1 MATAIT
7 FDLDAT
13 SHGLNGFVSYKERG
27 PAQKL
32 AANAALSA
40 SGDFGGQTLTISG
53 LTSEDHIG
61 FAAGVEAVGASI
73 RIRGKT
79 IATYAPDGSDLV
91 ITFKSAVTA
100 SQVQSLLRSIT
111 FQSDNPNPP
120 PKQTITFDLAGTV
133 RTEMLAFQPVNN
145 APVLDLN
152 GPSFGNFALVSY
164 LENEPLKAIAP
175 SALVRD
181 VDSADFSGGSL
192 RVSFVTGATNS
203 DQLAIK
209 TNGAVTVSGG
219 TVSVNGTAIGT
230 LSGGNNGSDL
240 LINFNS
246 AAAPVLIT
254 TLIRQIGYSN
264 SSEDPSTGPKL
275 IAFRINDGDGTEN
288 GGHDTDV
295 ALAAIQVTS
304 VNDAPAIDLN
314 GVATGTSGALHYNI
328 GDPLTTLAPTA
339 TVVDL
344 DSADFGGGSLQVD
357 ITQNGVR
364 SDRLGIRT
372 DSVVSVTGP
381 SNKASV
387 KINGTT
393 IGTVSGGNNG
403 DELVITF
410 NSSATTDRVQI
421 LLDHIGYSNS
431 SRSPSTL
438 TREVTFRLTDG
449 DGKAHGGND
458 TGIAAAYVMF
468 SSVNVSPD
476 TATAFGSGAEDTSV
490 AIALSGTDLD
500 GTVTSFRIINVP
512 SNGLL
517 YSDVLLT
524 APVQA
529 GDSISATN
537 NSALVYFKPTSN
549 WNGSTSFHYAS
560 IDNSGTQDATPSV
573 ASINIAPVN
582 DAPVAA
588 SGTLTVAED
597 AAASPL
603 GLSAPTDVDGDVLTV
618 TVAGLPAKGTVYL
631 ADGITAVVNGQTLT
645 SSQLTGLL
653 FTPAANA
660 NGDAGLFSYTVSD
673 GIAAPIAGSVAIT
686 ITPQNDAPVAAS
698 GTLTIAEDAAA
709 SSLGLS
715 APTDVDGDAL
725 TMTVTGLPTKGAV
738 YLADGIT
745 AVVNGQTLTS
755 AQLTGL
761 VLTPAANANGDAG
774 SFSYTA
780 SDGIAAPVPGSVAI
794 TITPQNDA
802 PVAASGTLTIAEDA
816 AASPLGLSAPT
827 DVDGDALTI
836 TVTGLPAKGTVYLAD
851 GITAVVNGQTLTS
864 SQLTGLLFT
873 PVANANGVAGSFS
886 YTVSDG
892 IAAPVPGSVAITI
905 TPEAGGGVTT
915 PIISR
920 IEDDTGLVGDG
931 ITSDQTLTLSGTGTP
946 GNLIVVF
953 LDQQEI
959 GTATVRAS
967 GEWTFDYSA
976 VTLSD
981 GPFVFSAEARLG
993 NQTSDRSASLAVEVD
1008 ATAPSVPSVGLARSS
1023 DTGIAGDL
1031 ITEAA
1036 NVTLVGKAEAGVTVE
1051 LVGTSFKTI
1060 ANINGEFSLPGIAL
1074 SPGTSELTLRV
1085 VDAAGNE
1092 NIASLTLER
1101 VAASGA
1107 ENAALAWNQIT
1118 LDTIRADASTPIVAS
1133 RTLAIESVAILDVL
1147 AAIDGTPAIMVGL
1160 KAPENLS
1167 VDAAVAAAAHRVL
1180 AYLYPAQADALDQK
1194 LTADL
1199 ADIPE
1204 GNDKAAGL
1212 SFGRAVADA
1221 VIALREHDGWDAF
1234 VTYNTEGAAGQ
1245 WVPTAPMFDVPF
1257 GPHWGSLTPFA
1268 LQTGDQFR
1276 PDGPPS
1282 LDSAEYAAA
1291 FDEVMR
1297 LGSATGSERTAEQ
1310 TEIARFWADGL
1321 GSFTPS
1327 GHWNAIATDA
1337 AQAEGLSLSDSARML
1352 AMLNIGLAD
1361 AGITAWDA
1369 KYYYGTWRPITA
1381 IHRADEDGN
1390 AATTADPD
1398 WQPLLIT
1405 PAFPEYVSG
1414 HSTYS
1419 ATASTILTDIF
1430 GDYSFSTAST
1440 ALPGVTR
1447 TFDSFEDA
1455 ALEAGQSRIYGGIH
1469 FQFANIAGQATGRLI
1484 GDWVLDAFSVEADT
1498 RAPVVLV
1505 DRHGGLVT
1513 AGVLTLTG
1521 FALDNLAG
1529 LASLQVKLDS
1539 GEMKSV
1545 TVDEVGRFSLDV
1557 NALFTGLAD
1566 GQHQLVF
1573 TAEDAAGN
1581 EGSQTFAFIRD
1592 TSPPTIA
1599 LTSLSAGDDLTSASR
1614 LAGTVTG
1621 TGSNIVSLGYSFDDG
1636 SVRPISFD
1644 RSTGAFDVPFDLG
1657 TLGIG
1662 SHELKLLAKDEG
1674 GNFTEI
1680 IVAVD
1685 VPALVP
1691 FAVASIAPANGAGE
1705 VGVTFRPQVNFTR
1718 AVDAPTLNST
1728 TFFATDASGAKIPA
1742 DIVVSPDGLRAWLF
1756 FNNPLP
1762 GSSTVKLSLD
1772 GDAIR
1777 AAGDGA
1783 FLDGDGN
1790 GIAGGDLSTLFTT
1803 VSRTPLPNTTITGV
1817 VVGPGADLKPMS
1829 YDDFRAGPDG
1839 AAHTPDD
1846 VFLEPIANA
1855 KVYILGLEDQAVF
1868 TDAQGRF
1875 TLTSV
1880 PGGVVKVAVDGRTTT
1895 NAPAGVF
1902 YPEMVMDVTVRPGQA
1917 NTLMGTTGSI
1927 QEQIENLNRPE
1938 VYLPRL
1944 STEILA
1950 DIADTGSTLVTVDA
1964 AAAPNLTD
1972 AQRAQV
1978 KLVVQ
1983 GGSAIGD
1990 NGLPIADA
1998 QVGISTVPPELV
2010 RDMLPP
2016 GLLQHTFDITIQAPG
2031 AAAFNTPIQLTLP
2044 NVFNAAPGT
2053 KLNLLSFDHTT
2064 GRLVIDGT
2072 ATVSADGLSV
2082 TTDPGQGITRPG
2094 WHGVTPPGD
2103 RLDDPPDPCDD
2114 YFAYASTALHG
2125 FSALGWNSA
2134 ADALSRWLDESFND
2148 TIVEYG
2154 PNSSVATEI
2163 LASAQYDAAVRQ
2175 VVLENIQQKLAT
2187 GNLPDAFVIPNIA
2200 LNFKLAVPFLPRGFP
2215 TNNLANTFGQTD
2227 STVTVSE
2234 IKTTSDGS
2242 FTARIS
2248 TNIIDSYSYADD
2260 QGNPWLNPLYRYEV
2274 ECGKGDP
2281 FIHNVV
2287 TTEVVT
2293 GTIAGAQASSKIV
2306 SPEAP
2311 QSLVAASSDAQTD
2324 RVLQLF
2330 KVANSYTIEAVPFSL
2345 NSTLEALGIGGIAKQ
2360 SVLIVD
2366 GSSVIYRG
2374 ETRDDGSLPST
2385 IILPPN
2391 AHLSILSY
2399 NHLTG
2404 KVGKADFDTSVSGT
2418 SVKLPPLVIDQTAIS
2433 DVDGDRISDLGEH
2446 VLGTRSTFA
2455 DTDGDGVS
2463 DFAEIKA
2470 GTNPLDGIPVATGV
2484 VSAVAIQGEVRYV
2497 TVESDT
2503 ELDGSSLTAF
2513 VATGGHGLA
2522 IVDVSRSFRP
2532 TVLAEL
2538 DLPGTA
2544 VDVAVDTSL
2553 NIAAVA
2559 AGAGGVHIVDVSD
2572 TTGPV
2577 LINTIAVAATNVEI
2591 IDGVAFVNDGGNLK
2605 SFDLTTGDEIQA
2617 LDLSGAATNVTGLA
2631 REGTFLYVLD
2641 NSNVLHAVELVNGL
2655 LMVERGSLTHALG
2668 LGSIDR
2674 QLFVAEG
2681 VLYVPAG
2688 ASYATINVAD
2698 PAAMSLISGPDA
2710 NNIAGTAIAINGS
2723 GLGVAVGST
2732 AGNAVDIVRTGDP
2745 ANTSDFVTRIPL
2757 PTAPTSVA
2765 IGNGLAFVGAGN
2777 QLQVVNYLAFDTQGQ
2792 APTVTLINSP
2802 ADIDPTRPGIQIQ
2815 EGQVVPFGV
2824 RIADDVQV
2832 RDVELLVNGQIQ
2844 RVDGAYPF
2852 DLRAALPTIAANG
2865 GTSVTLQARARDTG
2879 GNAGLSNLI
2888 TVELVPDTVR
2898 PRLIDTNLAD
2908 DATVGFS
2915 FRTLRFNFSEPLDP
2929 ATVSASNFHLF
2940 GPDGVE
2946 IAPTVVQLK
2955 NGGFTVQLTY
2965 APLALGEHRV
2975 EVNLADVTDRAGNRV
2990 AGPAVFDFPLDRLSI
3005 SRNGQPFFTDE
3016 FDDGLAPPSGPLGA
3030 STYTVTGGPVES
3042 GGRLHLDATSAEA
3055 VEGIGGAAVV
3065 SEGVVLRTNIDRANL
3080 TAGLKSDDDFTV
3092 EATFDLGN
3100 LDSSSERY
3108 TVRLTDALQGGTPS
3122 DQPGDDIIE
3131 LAVIRLPNGSLSVQL
3146 HEIDRVADTFTVIE
3160 STPLA
3165 PPPGATQILLRLI
3178 HSTSDVGAVVA
3189 SFDYLANGAL
3199 VGSHTFN
3206 QVGRIFG
3213 TDTPT
3218 DTSDDENWTRVQ
3230 VLGLA
3235 PETNDASLL
3244 SKAFNVANF
3253 SMEWIGATGGDA
3265 NNSANWSAN
3274 RIPNASDDAFI
3285 DLPAGQTV
3293 TFNSANTE
3301 FGSLTVTAASLQ
3313 QTSGTLAIAN
3323 GLKSNGNFSLNS
3335 GTLALNGSSNSV
3347 GSLNQWGGLL
3357 TGSGTLTASGAST
3370 FSGGTQS
3377 GIGTTLAQG
3386 GAAFSNFFALD
3397 SSRTLQLGGNSTA
3410 TGTFVLVDLNGAN
3423 PTTGQSDAGF
3433 GTLTIASGAT
3443 FDDQTTNSGL
3453 SIIASNFGATDDGS
3467 TAALNNL
3474 GTFIKSGSA
3483 ATSTISATFNNSGTV
3498 NVQNGTLVLSGGG
3511 ADVGGSYV
3519 GAGTVEFSGGTRTL
3533 DAASSITG
3541 NATFSG
3547 GTTTINGTYTGSGTA
3562 TVSGGTVTFAGAAT
3576 TGSLVQTGG
3585 LLTGSGTLTASGAST
3600 FSGGTQS
3607 GIGTI
3612 LAQGGAAFSNFFAL
3626 DSSRTLQ
3633 LGGNSTA
3640 TGTFVLVDL
3649 NGANPTTGQSDAG
3662 FGTLTIASGA
3672 TFDDQTTNSGLSII
3686 ASNFGATDD
3695 GSTAALNNLGTF
3707 IKSGSAATS
3716 TISTTFNNSGTVNVQ
3731 NGTLVLSGGGAD
3743 VGGSYVGAGTVEFS
3757 GGTRTLDAASS
3768 ITGNATFSGG
3778 TTTINGTYTGSGTTT
3793 VSGGT
3798 VTFAGAATTGS
3809 LVQTGGLLTG
3819 SGTLTASGASTFSG
3833 GTQSGIGT
3841 TLAQGGAAFS
3851 NFFALDSSRTLQLGG
3866 NSTATGTFV
3875 LVDLNG
3881 ANPTTGQSDAGF
3893 GTLTIASGATF
3904 DDQTTNSGLS
3914 IIASNFGATDDGSTA
3929 ALNNLGTFI
3938 KSGSAATS
3946 TISATF
3952 NNSGTVNVQ
3961 NGTLVLSGGGA
3972 DVGGSYVGAGTVEF
3986 SGGTRTLDAASS
3998 ITGNATFSGGT
4009 TTINGTYTG
4018 SGTATVSGG
4027 TVTFAGAATTGSL
4040 VQTGG
4045 LLTGSG
4051 TLTASGASTFSGGTQ
4066 SGIGT
4071 ILAQGGAA
4079 FSNFFALDSSRT
4091 LQLGGNSTATGTF
4104 VLVDLNGANPTTGQS
4119 DAGFGTLTIASGAT
4133 FDDQTTNSGL
4143 SIIASNFGA
4152 TDDGST
4158 AALNNLGTFIKSGSA
4173 ATSTISTTFNNS
4185 GLIEVQNGTLALGE
4199 LSNTGTLWVNG
4210 GNILMN
4216 GFAHGGIIQI
4226 DAGSL
4231 VHANHIADS
4240 TVIFGAGYTG
4250 ELDFDFIPLSNNTL
4264 VGMSSS
4270 VSLVVPELFPFG
4282 NHYVANS
4289 DGTGG
4294 TLTLVFPVASANAA
4308 LEVNINIVGS
4318 FSADSFVFTDLGNET
4333 RISIDPNAV
4342 PPPVPVGNDIFVGTP
4357 EADTFSFE
4365 PGVGK
4370 DVVAGFQLTGDR
4382 QDIVEVS
4389 TSLFTDWSAVEASLS
4404 DSSSGAV
4411 ITTTAG
4417 DTITFSGITAAQLV
4431 SHQDNFLFV

>member
-1 MATAIT
+1 MATEIT

-13 SHGLNGFVSYKERG
+13 SQGLNGFVSYKERG

-32 AANAALSA
+32 APNAALSA
-40 SGDFGGQTLTISG
+40 SGEFGGQTLTISG

-61 FAAGVEAVGASI
+61 FAAGVETVGALI

-79 IATYAPDGSDLV
+79 IATFAADGSDFV

-100 SQVQSLLRSIT
+100 SQVQNLLRSIT
-111 FQSDNPNPP
+111 FQSDNPNPALNR
-120 PKQTITFDLAGTV
+120 TVTFDLAGTV
-133 RTEMLAFQPVNN
+133 RTEMLTFQPVNN

-152 GPSFGNFALVSY
+152 GPSFGSFTLVSY
-164 LENEPLKAIAP
+164 LENGPLKAIAP
-175 SALVRD
+175 SAVVRD

-192 RVSFVTGATNS
+192 RVTFVTGATNS

-209 TNGAVTVSGG
+209 TNEAVTVSAG

-240 LINFNS
+240 LIDFNS
-246 AAAPVLIT
+246 NATPALIT

-275 IAFRINDGDGTEN
+275 IAFRIKDGDGTKD
-288 GGHDTDV
+288 GGYDTDV
-295 ALAAIQVTS
+295 AFAAIQVTG
-304 VNDAPAIDLN
+304 VNDAPVVDLN
-314 GVATGTSGALHYNI
+314 GVATGTSATLHYKV
-328 GDPLTTLAPTA
+328 GDPVTALAPAA
-339 TVVDL
+339 TVVDF
-344 DSADFGGGSLQVD
+344 DSANFGGGSLHVA
-357 ITQNGVR
+357 ITQNAVR
-364 SDRLGIRT
+364 SDRLAIRT

-381 SNKASV
+381 ANKASV

-410 NSSATTDRVQI
+410 NSSATTDRIQI
-421 LLDHIGYSNS
+421 LLDHIGYLNS

-438 TREVTFRLTDG
+438 TREVTFKLTDG

-458 TGIAAAYVMF
+458 TGIVTAYVLF

-476 TATAFGSGAEDTSV
+476 TAAAFGSGAEDTSV
-490 AIALSGTDLD
+490 AIALAGSDLD

-512 SNGLL
+512 ANGRL

-524 APVQA
+524 AQLQA
-529 GDSISATN
+529 GDSVSAIN
-537 NSALVYFKPTSN
+537 NSATVYFKPASN
-549 WNGSTSFHYAS
+549 WNGSTNFNYAS
-560 IDNSGTQDATPSV
+560 IDNAGTQDGTPAV
-573 ASINIAPVN
+573 ASINVTPVNDAPMAASGTLTIAEDAAASPLGLSAPTDVDGDVLTVTVTGLPAKGTVHLADGITAVVNGQTLTSAQLTGLLFTPAANANGDAGSFSYTVSDGIAAPVAGSVAIAITPQN

-618 TVAGLPAKGTVYL
+618 TV
-631 ADGITAVVNGQTLT
+631 
-645 SSQLTGLL
+645 
-653 FTPAANA
+653 
-660 NGDAGLFSYTVSD
+660 
-673 GIAAPIAGSVAIT
+673 
-686 ITPQNDAPVAAS
+686 
-698 GTLTIAEDAAA
+698 
-709 SSLGLS
+709 
-715 APTDVDGDAL
+715 
-725 TMTVTGLPTKGAV
+725 
-738 YLADGIT
+738 
-745 AVVNGQTLTS
+745 
-755 AQLTGL
+755 
-761 VLTPAANANGDAG
+761 
-774 SFSYTA
+774 
-780 SDGIAAPVPGSVAI
+780 
-794 TITPQNDA
+794 
-802 PVAASGTLTIAEDA
+802 
-816 AASPLGLSAPT
+816 
-827 DVDGDALTI
+827 
-836 TVTGLPAKGTVYLAD
+836 TGLPAKGTVYLAD

-864 SQLTGLLFT
+864 AQLTGLLFT
-873 PVANANGVAGSFS
+873 PAANANGDAGSFS

-892 IAAPVPGSVAITI
+892 IAAPVAGSVAIAI

-920 IEDDTGLVGDG
+920 IENDTGVEGDG
-931 ITSDQTLTLSGTGTP
+931 ITSDRTLTFSGSGTP

-959 GTATVRAS
+959 GTTTVGAS

-976 VTLSD
+976 VSLSD
-981 GPFVFSAEARLG
+981 GSYLFSVEARLG
-993 NQTSDRSASLAVEVD
+993 SQTSDRSASFAVEVD
-1008 ATAPSVPSVGLARSS
+1008 ATAPAVPSVGLARSS

-1051 LVGTSFKTI
+1051 LVGSSFKTI

-1074 SPGTSELTLRV
+1074 SPGTTELILRV
-1085 VDAAGNE
+1085 VDAAGNQ
-1092 NIASLTLER
+1092 NSASLTLER
-1101 VAASGA
+1101 IAASGA

-1133 RTLAIESVAILDVL
+1133 RTLAIESVAVLDVL

-1160 KAPENLS
+1160 TAPENIS

-1180 AYLYPAQADALDQK
+1180 AYLYPAQAAALDQK

-1204 GNDKAAGL
+1204 GNDKAAGF

-1221 VIALREHDGWDAF
+1221 VIALRENDGWDAF

-1245 WVPTAPMFDVPF
+1245 WVPTAPMFDVPL

-1282 LDSAEYAAA
+1282 PDSAEYAAA

-1327 GHWNAIATDA
+1327 GHWNVIAADA

-1361 AGITAWDA
+1361 AGIAAWDA

-1398 WQPLLIT
+1398 WQPLLVT

-1419 ATASTILTDIF
+1419 ATAAKILTDVF
-1430 GDYSFSTAST
+1430 GDYGFSTTST

-1484 GDWVLDAFSVEADT
+1484 GDWVFDTFSVDADT
-1498 RAPVVLV
+1498 RAPVVLI
-1505 DRHGGLVT
+1505 DQHGGLVT

-1529 LASLQVKLDS
+1529 LASLQVKLDD
-1539 GEMKSV
+1539 GEIKNV

-1566 GQHQLVF
+1566 GQHSLAF
-1573 TAEDAAGN
+1573 IAKDAAGN
-1581 EGSQTFAFIRD
+1581 EGSQTFVFVRD
-1592 TSPPTIA
+1592 TAPPTIA
-1599 LTSLSAGDDLTSASR
+1599 LTSLSAGDDLTNASR

-1621 TGSNIVSLGYSFDDG
+1621 TGSNIVSLGYSFDGG

-1644 RSTGAFDVPFDLG
+1644 SSTGAFDVPIDLAA
-1657 TLGIG
+1657 LGIG
-1662 SHELKLLAKDEG
+1662 SHELKVFAKDGG
-1674 GNFTEI
+1674 GNTTEI
-1680 IVAVD
+1680 MVVVD
-1685 VPALVP
+1685 LLTPVP
-1691 FAVASIAPANGAGE
+1691 FAVASITPANGAGD
-1705 VGVTFRPQVNFTR
+1705 VGVTFRPQVTFTR
-1718 AVDAPTLNST
+1718 AVDAATLNSN

-1742 DIVVSPDGLRAWLF
+1742 DVVVSPDGMRAWLF
-1756 FNNPLP
+1756 FDDPLL
-1762 GSSTVKLSLD
+1762 GSSTIKLNLD

-1777 AAGDGA
+1777 AASDA
-1783 FLDGDGN
+1783 ALLDGDAD
-1790 GIAGGDLSTLFTT
+1790 GIAGGDLSTSFTT

-1817 VVGPGADLKPMS
+1817 VVGAGADLKPMT

-1855 KVYILGLEDQAVF
+1855 KIYILGFEDQAVF
-1868 TDAQGRF
+1868 TDAEGRF

-1880 PGGVVKVAVDGRTTT
+1880 PAGVVKVAIDGRTAA
-1895 NAPAGVF
+1895 NAPTGVF
-1902 YPEMVMDVTVRPGQA
+1902 YPEMVMDVTVRAGQV
-1917 NTLMGTTGSI
+1917 NTLMGTMGST
-1927 QEQIENLNRPE
+1927 QEQIENLDRPE

-1944 STEILA
+1944 STGILQ
-1950 DIADTGSTLVTVDA
+1950 TLSETAPTVITA
-1964 AAAPNLTD
+1964 GANAGLNLTD
-1972 AQRAQV
+1972 AQRE
-1978 KLVVQ
+1978 KLQIIVQ
-1983 GGSAIGD
+1983 PNSALD
-1990 NGLPIADA
+1990 ENGQPIANA
-1998 QVGISTVPPELV
+1998 QVGIQMVDPALV
-2010 RDMLPP
+2010 RDMLPA
-2016 GLLQHTFDITIQAPG
+2016 GIMQLAATFTIQAPNV
-2031 AAAFNTPIQLTLP
+2031 AAFSQPVAMSFP
-2044 NVFNAAPGT
+2044 NLYGLAAGEKTFFYSFN
-2053 KLNLLSFDHTT
+2053 HTT
-2064 GRLVIDGT
+2064 GQLEISGT
-2072 ATVSADGLSV
+2072 ATVSGDGLSV
-2082 TTDPGQGITRPG
+2082 VTDPGQGITAPG
-2094 WHGVTPPGD
+2094 WFGPTPPGSPTD
-2103 RLDDPPDPCDD
+2103 GPGEEKEPPKCEYNPLDISNLLAAIKLGATLLKEFSKPLTKISEAVLNLTKLVDNAVKTGQELENLRNAIASGESEAELRARANVLKLTMDQIKLLVDPVKLTLSSELKLGISILNSASEILSFAKTVANNYLAQNAECLDVFTRIKIQAFAATADTMGLAIKNFTNIINIAERKLEDTVFQAIFDNVQKVIDLLLPPSSPRGPASLNILNAVGELAAQSQPDKPPSELAAVDD
-2114 YFAYASTALHG
+2114 ISTAIDAAIASALAFQTDIHELSTSTALIG
-2125 FSALGWNSA
+2125 ETATSEARNTDPQQYESLFATLYEAIVVGRENAFFLVKTINGEVRGVATDSGQMSVFLPANTNFELSAYDPETGWVASYIGTTSSSGSITTIPLLFFEPPDISKDA
-2134 ADALSRWLDESFND
+2134 DHDGLADAAE
-2148 TIVEYG
+2148 
-2154 PNSSVATEI
+2154 
-2163 LASAQYDAAVRQ
+2163 
-2175 VVLENIQQKLAT
+2175 K
-2187 GNLPDAFVIPNIA
+2187 VI
-2200 LNFKLAVPFLPRGFP
+2200 
-2215 TNNLANTFGQTD
+2215 
-2227 STVTVSE
+2227 
-2234 IKTTSDGS
+2234 
-2242 FTARIS
+2242 
-2248 TNIIDSYSYADD
+2248 
-2260 QGNPWLNPLYRYEV
+2260 
-2274 ECGKGDP
+2274 
-2281 FIHNVV
+2281 
-2287 TTEVVT
+2287 
-2293 GTIAGAQASSKIV
+2293 
-2306 SPEAP
+2306 
-2311 QSLVAASSDAQTD
+2311 
-2324 RVLQLF
+2324 
-2330 KVANSYTIEAVPFSL
+2330 
-2345 NSTLEALGIGGIAKQ
+2345 
-2360 SVLIVD
+2360 
-2366 GSSVIYRG
+2366 
-2374 ETRDDGSLPST
+2374 
-2385 IILPPN
+2385 
-2391 AHLSILSY
+2391 
-2399 NHLTG
+2399 
-2404 KVGKADFDTSVSGT
+2404 GT
-2418 SVKLPPLVIDQTAIS
+2418 SLSV
-2433 DVDGDRISDLGEH
+2433 
-2446 VLGTRSTFA
+2446 A
-2455 DTDGDGVS
+2455 DTDGDGIS
-2463 DFAEIKA
+2463 DLAELEA
-2470 GTNPLDGIPVATGV
+2470 RTNPLDGVPVATGV
-2484 VSAVAIQGEVRYV
+2484 LASVSLMGEVRGV
-2497 TVESDT
+2497 AVESEGD
-2503 ELDGSSLTAF
+2503 LGDSSVMAF
-2513 VATGGHGLA
+2513 VATGSYGIA
-2522 IVDVSRSFRP
+2522 VVDVSNSFRP
-2532 TVLAEL
+2532 AVVSEV

-2544 VDVAVDTSL
+2544 VNIAVDSSL
-2553 NIAAVA
+2553 DIAAVA
-2559 AGAGGVHIVDVSD
+2559 SGASGLHLVDVSNPAAP
-2572 TTGPV
+2572 T
-2577 LINTIAVAATNVEI
+2577 LINTIAISATQVEI
-2591 IDGVAFVNDGGNLK
+2591 IDGIVYANDGGTLK
-2605 SFDLTTGDEIQA
+2605 SFDLTTGNEIQT
-2617 LDLSGAATNVTGLA
+2617 LDLFGAATMVSGLA
-2631 REGTFLYVLD
+2631 HEGRFLYVLD
-2641 NSNVLHAVELVNGL
+2641 NSNIVHAVEIVNGL
-2655 LMVERGSLTHALG
+2655 LLAERGSFTLQLG
-2668 LGSIDR
+2668 LGGIER
-2674 QLFVAEG
+2674 QLFVADS

-2688 ASYATINVAD
+2688 ASYATINVSN

-2710 NNIAGTAIAINGS
+2710 NNIVGTAIALNGS
-2723 GLGVAVGST
+2723 GLGIAVGSI
-2732 AGNAVDIVRTGDP
+2732 AGNAIDIVRTEDP
-2745 ANTSDFVTRIPL
+2745 ANTGDFVTRIPL

-2777 QLQVVNYLAFDTQGQ
+2777 QLQVVNYLAFDTQSQ
-2792 APTVTLINSP
+2792 APTVALINSP
-2802 ADIDPTRPGIQIQ
+2802 ADIDPTKPGIQVQ

-2824 RIADDVQV
+2824 RISDDVQV

-2844 RVDGAYPF
+2844 RTDGAYPF

-2879 GNAGLSNLI
+2879 GNAGVSNLV
-2888 TVELVPDTVR
+2888 TVELVPDAIR
-2898 PRLIDTNLAD
+2898 PQLIETNVVD

-2929 ATVSASNFHLF
+2929 ATVSANNFHLF

-2975 EVNLADVTDRAGNRV
+2975 DVDLADVTDRAGNRV
-2990 AGPAVFDFPLDRLSI
+2990 AGPAEFDFPLDRLSI

-3016 FDDGLAPPSGPLGA
+3016 FDDGLAPPNGPLGA
-3030 STYTVTGGPVES
+3030 STYSITGGPVES

-3055 VEGIGGAAVV
+3055 VNGVGGAAVV
-3065 SEGVVLRTNIDRANL
+3065 SEGVVLRTNVDPANL
-3080 TAGLKSDDDFTV
+3080 TAGLKSDDNFTV

-3108 TVRLTDALQGGTPS
+3108 AVRLTDTLQGGTPS
-3122 DQPGDDIIE
+3122 DQAGDDIIE

-3165 PPPGATQILLRLI
+3165 TPAGATQILLRLV
-3178 HSTSDVGAVVA
+3178 HSTTDVGAVVA
-3189 SFDYLANGAL
+3189 SFDYLTNGAL
-3199 VGSHTFN
+3199 VGSHTFS

-3213 TDTPT
+3213 TETPT
-3218 DTSDDENWTRVQ
+3218 DTSDDENWTRVH

-3235 PETNDASLL
+3235 PETNDANLL
-3244 SKAFNVANF
+3244 SKSFNVASF
-3253 SMEWIGATGGDA
+3253 SIEWIGATGGDA
-3265 NNSANWSAN
+3265 NTPANWSVN

-3347 GSLNQWGGLL
+3347 GSLNQLGGLL
-3357 TGSGTLTASGAST
+3357 TGGGTLTASGAST

-3377 GIGTTLAQG
+3377 GTGTTLAQG
-3386 GAAFSNFFALD
+3386 GAAFSNFFGLDGGRAL
-3397 SSRTLQLGGNSTA
+3397 QAGGSSTA
-3410 TGTFVLVDLNGAN
+3410 TGTFALVDLNGAN
-3423 PTTGQSDAGF
+3423 PITGQSETGS

-3443 FDDQTTNSGL
+3443 FDDQTTISGL
-3453 SIIASNFGATDDGS
+3453 SITTNNYSATDDGS
-3467 TAALNNL
+3467 AAVVNNL

-3483 ATSTISATFNNSGTV
+3483 ATSRISTTFNNRGV
-3498 NVQNGTLVLSGGG
+3498 VEVQNGTLVLSGGG
-3511 ADVGGSYV
+3511 SDAGGIYQ
-3519 GAGTVEFSGGTRTL
+3519 GAGTVEFAGGTRTL

-3547 GTTTINGTYTGSGTA
+3547 GTTTIS
-3562 TVSGGTVTFAGAAT
+3562 
-3576 TGSLVQTGG
+3576 
-3585 LLTGSGTLTASGAST
+3585 
-3600 FSGGTQS
+3600 
-3607 GIGTI
+3607 
-3612 LAQGGAAFSNFFAL
+3612 
-3626 DSSRTLQ
+3626 
-3633 LGGNSTA
+3633 
-3640 TGTFVLVDL
+3640 
-3649 NGANPTTGQSDAG
+3649 
-3662 FGTLTIASGA
+3662 
-3672 TFDDQTTNSGLSII
+3672 
-3686 ASNFGATDD
+3686 
-3695 GSTAALNNLGTF
+3695 
-3707 IKSGSAATS
+3707 
-3716 TISTTFNNSGTVNVQ
+3716 
-3731 NGTLVLSGGGAD
+3731 
-3743 VGGSYVGAGTVEFS
+3743 
-3757 GGTRTLDAASS
+3757 
-3768 ITGNATFSGG
+3768 
-3778 TTTINGTYTGSGTTT
+3778 GTYTGSGTTT

-3819 SGTLTASGASTFSG
+3819 GGTLTATGSSAFSG
-3833 GTQSGIGT
+3833 GTQGGTGT

-3851 NFFALDSSRTLQLGG
+3851 NFFGLDGGRALQLGG
-3866 NSTATGTFV
+3866 SSTATGTFA

-3881 ANPTTGQSDAGF
+3881 ANPITGQSETGS

-3904 DDQTTNSGLS
+3904 DDQTTISGLS
-3914 IIASNFGATDDGSTA
+3914 ITTNNYSATDDGSA
-3929 ALNNLGTFI
+3929 AVVNNLGTFI

-3946 TISATF
+3946 
-3952 NNSGTVNVQ
+3952 
-3961 NGTLVLSGGGA
+3961 
-3972 DVGGSYVGAGTVEF
+3972 
-3986 SGGTRTLDAASS
+3986 R
-3998 ITGNATFSGGT
+3998 
-4009 TTINGTYTG
+4009 
-4018 SGTATVSGG
+4018 
-4027 TVTFAGAATTGSL
+4027 
-4040 VQTGG
+4040 
-4045 LLTGSG
+4045 
-4051 TLTASGASTFSGGTQ
+4051 
-4066 SGIGT
+4066 
-4071 ILAQGGAA
+4071 
-4079 FSNFFALDSSRT
+4079 
-4091 LQLGGNSTATGTF
+4091 
-4104 VLVDLNGANPTTGQS
+4104 
-4119 DAGFGTLTIASGAT
+4119 
-4133 FDDQTTNSGL
+4133 
-4143 SIIASNFGA
+4143 
-4152 TDDGST
+4152 
-4158 AALNNLGTFIKSGSA
+4158 
-4173 ATSTISTTFNNS
+4173 ISTTFNNS
-4185 GLIEVQNGTLALGE
+4185 GLIEVQNGTLALDE
-4199 LSNTGTLWVNG
+4199 LSNAGTLWLNG

-4216 GFAHGGIIQI
+4216 GFARGGIVQI

-4231 VHANHIADS
+4231 VNANHIADS
-4240 TVIFGAGYTG
+4240 TIVFGAGYAG

-4282 NHYVANS
+4282 NHYIANS

-4308 LEVNINIVGS
+4308 VEVDINIVGS

-4357 EADTFSFE
+4357 EADMFSFE
-4365 PGVGK
+4365 PGLGK

-4382 QDIVEVS
+4382 QDIVEIS
-4389 TSLFTDWSAVEASLS
+4389 TSLFSGWSALEASLS